1 MDNYASDDPGPSF
14 LVGHHESNRAV
25 PVDADMIFKVHE
37 ANVRGPISLY
47 VLVHSILTKLFSM
60 IC

>member
-37 ANVRGPISLY
+37 ANVRSSISLI
-47 VLVHSILTKLFSM
+47 VLIWR
-60 IC
+60 IY